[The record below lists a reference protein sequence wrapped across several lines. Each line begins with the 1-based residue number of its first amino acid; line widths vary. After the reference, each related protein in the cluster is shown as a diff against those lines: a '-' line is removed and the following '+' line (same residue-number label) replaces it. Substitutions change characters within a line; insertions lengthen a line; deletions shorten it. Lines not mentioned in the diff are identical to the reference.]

1 MKPNDALIHIINV
14 LSDPKACIVLG
25 RTYGSNDE
33 GIAGHVIAKQA
44 NLGPAGFYRLMSVLR
59 EHNLIVK
66 RNQRYFI
73 TFLGMAAYDAKMLVQ
88 KALDNYHRLK
98 VIDSLKEQ
106 QQIPPSEINK
116 IIDIFIDDYQLKRIL
131 TKYEPSLGAEQ

>member
-1 MKPNDALIHIINV
+1 MEHYDALIQVLDV
-14 LSDPKACIVLG
+14 LSDPKACIILG
-25 RTYGSNDE
+25 RTYGSNDD

-44 NLGPAGFYRLMSVLR
+44 NLGPAGFYRLMSALR
-59 EHNLIVK
+59 EQNLIEK

-73 TFLGMAAYDAKMLVQ
+73 TFLGIAAYNAKMLVQ

-106 QQIPPSEINK
+106 DQIPPSEINK
-116 IIDIFIDDYQLKRIL
+116 IIDVFIEDYQLKHNLKTWR
-131 TKYEPSLGAEQ
+131 AED